1 MVDQLRFRSNMVDF
15 SKQKSGFIK
24 WYTRLILH
32 RKTIISIVY
41 IGLRYQNYY
50 MPQDP
55 TPGSTLPRSPGDPQ
69 GEVRGAEAGQSHA
82 EARRRGAEICSVAR
96 IEKK

>member
-1 MVDQLRFRSNMVDF
+1 
-15 SKQKSGFIK
+15 
-24 WYTRLILH
+24 
-32 RKTIISIVY
+32 
-41 IGLRYQNYY
+41 

-55 TPGSTLPRSPGDPQ
+55 TPGSTLPRSPDDPQ

-96 IEKK
+96 IEKKSISDRLVFLQMINCFGSGSECFR